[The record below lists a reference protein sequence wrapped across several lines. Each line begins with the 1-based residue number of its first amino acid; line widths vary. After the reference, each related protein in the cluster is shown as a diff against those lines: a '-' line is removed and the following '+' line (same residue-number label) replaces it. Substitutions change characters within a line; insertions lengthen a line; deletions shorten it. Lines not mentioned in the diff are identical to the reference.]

1 MTPKDMLDALEKWLE
16 HQRRNKLNDFNQSR
30 FQDLTAAKLRLI
42 KTVAQHTHPT
52 MTDLATTLQLSKG
65 TVTAEITS
73 LEKKHYLQRISD
85 PQDRRCHYVMLT
97 SKGKRAYQ
105 AHLDYQKQITASL
118 LDDLTH
124 LLNQNET
131 GEML

>member
-1 MTPKDMLDALEKWLE
+1 
-16 HQRRNKLNDFNQSR
+16 
-30 FQDLTAAKLRLI
+30 
-42 KTVAQHTHPT
+42 
-52 MTDLATTLQLSKG
+52 
-65 TVTAEITS
+65 
-73 LEKKHYLQRISD
+73 
-85 PQDRRCHYVMLT
+85 MLT